1 MIKKRGK
8 VMKIIDYEKE
18 YARATAK
25 MWNESRENFGGG
37 DTVETAEDRE
47 KEERNSGNIATM
59 LAIKEKEVVGYC
71 GLAEFHAD
79 RDALYIPL
87 LNAHPHYMGK
97 GIGKALVLEAIQRT
111 FKAGWSRLDLHTWP
125 GNTKAVPLYKRCGF
139 FWEDREETT
148 HLMNFIPLV
157 LQHPFLKQYLNES
170 NWYAALKRDLSV
182 KPDRE
187 KQGEF
192 SIFTYEFEIDGE
204 LITVGIE
211 HSSRKIYKVETNEF
225 NLEWLLP
232 HKQLFPTISYK
243 ASLKLVN
250 KGNQSM
256 PIRVQDEDE
265 RLNLH
270 VKIDDE
276 IPAKGERIYTFPF
289 NIDEVKAED
298 EAISEWKTYP
308 YATLTTHIHDINVP
322 LSCGYVVK
330 KPLHV
335 SASDF
340 TSHQR
345 EQLFLHVRNQLPT
358 HQIVKVQ
365 GKEHPLLEWID
376 REGTIEVAPNQTK
389 TLPFSCKQ
397 KQEGV
402 EPLHFTIALQDK
414 KEHTP
419 SLYEERVP
427 FYIDGENST
436 GSFQQDQ
443 TFVVVN
449 GKQQLVFH
457 QDTALTTFIQAG
469 IEQPWTMLHPSFND
483 PLTNE
488 LANVGW
494 QSIHSDVKERFQTVM
509 VTYPLNQGN
518 AECTIQYKWTHHHI
532 LEAEYFITNKSSQP
546 IDLKQM
552 IVPFYFKPNDFYL
565 STNQEIKHFSQ
576 IQQYWIDDVPLEEWD
591 VEWVFLEWE
600 DGTLGLEADNG
611 AQCLEIDDDLCF
623 RWTLEP
629 LESGET
635 SGPMKVTLFPNV
647 DGNIELFMKRKKAKQ
662 TIQKQKL
669 VSFREHGFYR
679 DNQALKLQFN
689 TGIQQADQGEVMVSD
704 QTETTYSF
712 DTQDGQT
719 DLNHTVL
726 ANKENGVT
734 PLTIHYKGKSMQA
747 ISMLQALR
755 VGSEPV
761 VSKVEKKEG
770 LDVHVIHN
778 GLLTFKVANDYYPA
792 VYSVYTEEEWF
803 DHSFPQSGAKSWWNP
818 WGGGI
823 MTIPAGLQ
831 LRTIAEQKRKTT
843 FVTRKDQWGQV
854 WTGIK
859 ISFTFNDHKQWQ
871 NATVHQYFLTIPQS
885 SLLVHY
891 TELENGPNCVLDQ
904 SFLTGAFFNRKDGVF
919 YPTEA
924 DDVAFVLSGGSQAF
938 GGTNLAQVARLYK
951 KEVDETLIVVRPDQ
965 QHDAEFYENKDVFS
979 YMTREAIERFPDDG
993 IIQSR
998 PHSFIFTS
1006 GLSKGTG
1013 WEWLRSLQFKEE

>member
-1 MIKKRGK
+1 
-8 VMKIIDYEKE
+8 MKIIDYEKE
-18 YARATAK
+18 YANATAK

-59 LAIKEKEVVGYC
+59 LAIKEDEVIGYC

-87 LNAHPHYMGK
+87 LNAHPQYIGK

-111 FKAGWSRLDLHTWP
+111 TKAGWPRLDLHTWP

-157 LQHPFLKQYLNES
+157 LQHPFLKKYLNES
-170 NWYAALKRDLSV
+170 NWYAALKRDLTV
-182 KPDRE
+182 EPDRE
-187 KQGEF
+187 KKGEF
-192 SIFTYEFEIDGE
+192 TIFTYKFELDGE

-211 HSSRKIYKVETNEF
+211 HSSRRIFKIETNNF

-243 ASLKLVN
+243 ASLKFEN
-250 KGNQSM
+250 KRNQSM
-256 PIRVQDEDE
+256 PIRINDEDD

-270 VKIDDE
+270 VKVEDE
-276 IPAKGERIYTFPF
+276 VPAKEQRIYTFPF
-289 NIDEVKAED
+289 HVNEVEEED

-308 YATLTTHIHDINVP
+308 FTTLSVHIHDVSVP

-330 KPLHV
+330 KPLHL

-340 TSHQR
+340 TSHKR

-358 HQIVKVQ
+358 SQVVKLY

-389 TLPFSCKQ
+389 TVSFSCKQ
-397 KQEGV
+397 KQVGV
-402 EPLHFTIALQDK
+402 EPIDFTISLQDK
-414 KEHTP
+414 REQST
-419 SLYEERVP
+419 SFYEERVP
-427 FYIDGENST
+427 FYIDGEGSV

-443 TFVVVN
+443 MFVAVN

-457 QDTALTTFIQAG
+457 QDSALTTFIQAG
-469 IEQPWTMLHPSFND
+469 IEQPWSMLHPSFND

-494 QSIHSDVKERFQTVM
+494 QSIHSETKDRFQTIK
-509 VTYPLNQGN
+509 VTYLLNQGK

-532 LEAEYFITNKSSQP
+532 LEAEYVITNKSSQS

-552 IVPFYFKPNDFYL
+552 IVPFYFKPNDVYL
-565 STNQEIKHFSQ
+565 STNHEIKQISQ
-576 IQQYWIDDVPLEEWD
+576 VQQYWIDDVPLEEKD
-591 VEWVFLEWE
+591 IEWVFLKWE
-600 DGTLGLEADNG
+600 EGTLGLEADTS

-623 RWTLEP
+623 RWALNP
-629 LESGET
+629 LQAGET
-635 SGPMKVTLFPNV
+635 SASMKVTLFPNV
-647 DGNIELFMKRKKAKQ
+647 DGNIDLFMKRKKATQ
-662 TIQKQKL
+662 TLEKHAL
-669 VSFREHGFYR
+669 VSFREHGFYC
-679 DNQALKLQFN
+679 DNQALKLQIN
-689 TGIQQADQGEVMVSD
+689 TGIQQADQGDIIVSD
-704 QTETTYSF
+704 QQATSYSF

-726 ANKENGVT
+726 ANEEDGVT
-734 PLTIHYKGKSMQA
+734 PLMIQYKGKSMQA
-747 ISMLQALR
+747 ISMLQAFR

-761 VSKVEKKEG
+761 VSKVEKIEG

-778 GLLTFKVANDYYPA
+778 GVLTFKVANDYYPA
-792 VYSVYTEEEWF
+792 VYSVYREEEWF

-823 MTIPAGLQ
+823 MTIPVGLQ

-843 FVTRKDQWGQV
+843 FVTRTDQWGQV

-859 ISFTFNDHKQWQ
+859 TSFTFNDHKQWQ
-871 NATVHQYFLTIPQS
+871 DATVHQYFLTLPHTG
-885 SLLVHY
+885 LLVHY
-891 TELENGPNCVLDQ
+891 TELEDGPNVVLDQ
-904 SFLTGAFFNRKDGVF
+904 SFLTRAFFNRKGSVF
-919 YPTEA
+919 YPTET
-924 DDVAFVLSGGSQAF
+924 DDLAFVLSGGSQSF
-938 GGTNLAQVARLYK
+938 GGSKLAQAARLYK
-951 KEVDETLIVVRPDQ
+951 KEVDETLLVVRPDQ
-965 QHDAEFYENKDVFS
+965 QHDSEFYENKDVFS
-979 YMTREAIERFPDDG
+979 YMTREAIERLPGDG
-993 IIQSR
+993 IVHSR